1 MGQMQAKRTGAI
13 QGKLGRI
20 LPINAGSWCSRPG
33 QMQLSAA
40 RMPGSAVLCC
50 VVCVLYYVVLCVL
63 YCVVLCVLC
72 CVCCVVCAVLCSES
86 YVLCCVVLCVP
97 YVLCC
102 ALCVLCRVVC
112 AVSCVLYLLCCAL
125 CVLCVVRAVLCL
137 CAVLALSIVL
147 GTGTWQ
153 LPCPQS
159 LVGRQSAKTK

>member
-1 MGQMQAKRTGAI
+1 MLQ
-13 QGKLGRI
+13 
-20 LPINAGSWCSRPG
+20 AGSD
-33 QMQLSAA
+33 A

-50 VVCVLYYVVLCVL
+50 VVCAVGCVL
-63 YCVVLCVLC
+63 
-72 CVCCVVCAVLCSES
+72 
-86 YVLCCVVLCVP
+86 

-112 AVSCVLYLLCCAL
+112 VCCVVL

-147 GTGTWQ
+147 GTGTQQ

-159 LVGRQSAKTK
+159 LVGRQSVSKDQVVRSDRKKSQSGEQLVKQGHGAAG